1 MDNSFHQQHY
11 RCRHLSTSTTLPPF
25 LHHLQ
30 PPPPPATMIN
40 NLSITFDN
48 YDHPTSSPIW
58 LCHHSSSSSR
68 VPLLRAFNHFLRLC
82 HHSSS
87 SSRVP
92 LIPPCIQPL
101 PPLIQWPPP
110 LATFYPSHD
119 HIKVTN
125 LSIATTFATTTITS
139 LSPTSLATGHDDH
152 HLSPHHHM
160 QKLPLHPTNLL
171 KH

>member
-1 MDNSFHQQHY
+1 MDNSFHQQHALPLPPSFY
-11 RCRHLSTSTTLPPF
+11 LNDFATFSTPPHHLQSITSTTGHHDQQFVHYLWQLWPP
-25 LHHLQ
+25 HLF
-30 PPPPPATMIN
+30 TD
-40 NLSITFDN
+40 SIV
-48 YDHPTSSPIW
+48 SPLVI
-58 LCHHSSSSSR
+58 
-68 VPLLRAFNHFLRLC
+68 
-82 HHSSS
+82 
-87 SSRVP
+87 
-92 LIPPCIQPL
+92 IIEGTTPPCIQPL

-125 LSIATTFATTTITS
+125 LSIATTSATTIITS